1 MQNRRI
7 CWLFCMLVFLVACG
21 PSRQSAYSP
30 LNKKSP
36 AILQEEVAL
45 LQKILE
51 ANHPSLYWYTPKDSM
66 DFYFKQARESITD
79 SLNEI
84 QFKNH
89 VALLIAKIHCGHTT
103 VRFSKDYRKTAA
115 QFQFPAFPLSI
126 KTWGD
131 SMVVLGGSF
140 AQKAVS
146 KRGTI
151 ITSINGKTNREILDS
166 IFPYISID
174 GYANNYRSQL
184 VSNQFGAWYKTIFG
198 LDSQYIIKYIDST
211 GMPAVDTLRNFN
223 PGLRPSRRPIPNDS
237 LARVVTRPSRKQI
250 RAANKF
256 NQRSLQIDT
265 SINTAYLRITSF
277 SAPGLRKFFKQ
288 SFKTIQE
295 KHIPHLVID
304 LRENGGGQIN
314 NSIRLTAYLAKQP
327 FKVAD
332 TVVAISRKFEY
343 GSHIKQSWLYWFP
356 MNFSA
361 HKMEDGKIHYR
372 RYETKQYEPN
382 KHLRFDGDIYIVQ
395 GGLSFSAAT
404 MFAGNLKGQSNVTIV
419 GEESGGGYYG
429 NSALHLPTIVLPN
442 TGLQI
447 SLPMYRIVLAGNR
460 PKGLGVQPDLPVG
473 PSSEAIRKGQDLKLL
488 QIRKLIQAAK
498 NPS

>member
-1 MQNRRI
+1 MQNTRTL
-7 CWLFCMLVFLVACG
+7 WLFCMLFVLISCG
-21 PSRQSAYSP
+21 PSRHSAYSP
-30 LNKKSP
+30 LNKNSP
-36 AILQEEVAL
+36 EILQEDLVL

-66 DFYFKQARESITD
+66 DLYFKQAKESITD

-84 QFKNH
+84 EFKNH
-89 VALLIAKIHCGHTT
+89 LALLIAKIHCGHTT
-103 VRFSKDYRKTAA
+103 VRFSNDYRKTAA
-115 QFQFPAFPLSI
+115 NFQFPAFPLSI

-140 AQKAVS
+140 PQKAVS

-151 ITSINGKTNREILDS
+151 ITGINGKTNREILDS

-198 LDSQYIIKYIDST
+198 LDSQYLVQYIDST
-211 GMPAVDTLRNFN
+211 GAAAVDTLRNFN
-223 PGLRPSRRPIPNDS
+223 PGFRPGRKPLPDS
-237 LARVVTRPSRKQI
+237 LTRAFVQPSRKQI
-250 RAANKF
+250 RAANQF

-265 SINTAYLRITSF
+265 SINTAYMRITSF
-277 SAPGLRKFFKQ
+277 SAKGLRKFFKQ

-295 KHIPHLVID
+295 KQIPNLVID
-304 LRENGGGQIN
+304 LRENGGGQIL
-314 NSIRLTAYLAKQP
+314 NSIRLTKYLAKSP

-332 TVVAISRKFEY
+332 SVVAISRKFEY
-343 GSHIKQSWLYWFP
+343 SKYIKQSWLYWFP
-356 MNFSA
+356 MNFTA
-361 HKMEDGKIHYR
+361 HKMSDGKIHYR
-372 RYETKQYEPN
+372 RYETKYFEP
-382 KHLRFDGDIYIVQ
+382 KKDLRFDGNIYIVQ

-404 MFAGNLKGQSNVTIV
+404 MFAGNLKGQSNVRIV
-419 GEESGGGYYG
+419 GEESGGGFYG
-429 NSALHLPTIVLPN
+429 NSAVHIPTIVLPN

-460 PKGLGVQPDLPVG
+460 PKGGGIVPDIVVA
-473 PSSEAIRKGQDLKLL
+473 PSSAAIHKGQDLKLL
-488 QIRKLIQAAK
+488 QIRKLIQASSIP
-498 NPS
+498 N

>member
-1 MQNRRI
+1 MQNKRLCR
-7 CWLFCMLVFLVACG
+7 LFCLLIFLQACG
-21 PSRQSAYSP
+21 TLRKTAYSP
-30 LNKKSP
+30 LNKIPSK
-36 AILQEEVAL
+36 ILQEEVSL

-66 DFYFKQARESITD
+66 DLYFKQARESIAD

-89 VALLIAKIHCGHTT
+89 LARLIAKIHCGHTT
-103 VRFSKDYRKTAA
+103 VSFSKNYRKVAA
-115 QFQFPAFPLSI
+115 KFQYPAFPLSI

-131 SMVVLGGSF
+131 SMVVLGGSYP
-140 AQKAVS
+140 QKAVS

-151 ITSINGKTNREILDS
+151 ITAINGKTNKEILDG

-174 GYANNYRSQL
+174 GFANNFRSQL

-198 LDSQYIIKYIDST
+198 LDSQYLVHYIDST
-211 GMPAVDTLRNFN
+211 GTAAVDTLLNFY
-223 PGLRPSRRPIPNDS
+223 PGLKPVSTPLSNDS
-237 LARVVTRPSRKQI
+237 LVRTFVKPNRKEI
-250 RAANKF
+250 RTINKF

-277 SAPGLRKFFKQ
+277 SAPGLRKFFKK

-295 KHIPHLVID
+295 KQIPHLVID
-304 LRENGGGQIN
+304 LRENGGGQIV
-314 NSIRLTAYLAKQP
+314 NSIRLTKYLTKRP

-332 TVVAISRKFEY
+332 SVVAISRKFEY
-343 GSHIKQSWLYWFP
+343 GTYIKQSWLYWFP

-361 HKMEDGKIHYR
+361 HKMGDGNIHYR
-372 RYETKQYEPN
+372 RYETKYFEPN
-382 KHLRFDGDIYIVQ
+382 KRKRFEGTIYIVQ

-404 MFAGNLKGQSNVTIV
+404 MFSGNLKGQSNVTIV

-429 NSALHLPTIVLPN
+429 NSAVHLPTIVLPHS
-442 TGLQI
+442 GLQI
-447 SLPMYRIVLAGNR
+447 SLPMYRIVLPGNR
-460 PKGLGVQPDLPVG
+460 PKGRGVLPDISIVPN
-473 PSSEAIRKGQDLKLL
+473 SAAIRKGQDLKLI
-488 QIRKLIQAAK
+488 QIRNRILATK
-498 NPS
+498 NAN

>member
-1 MQNRRI
+1 
-7 CWLFCMLVFLVACG
+7 
-21 PSRQSAYSP
+21 
-30 LNKKSP
+30 
-36 AILQEEVAL
+36 
-45 LQKILE
+45 
-51 ANHPSLYWYTPKDSM
+51 
-66 DFYFKQARESITD
+66 
-79 SLNEI
+79 
-84 QFKNH
+84 
-89 VALLIAKIHCGHTT
+89 
-103 VRFSKDYRKTAA
+103 
-115 QFQFPAFPLSI
+115 
-126 KTWGD
+126 
-131 SMVVLGGSF
+131 MVVLGGSIP
-140 AQKAVS
+140 QKAVS

-151 ITSINGKTNREILDS
+151 ITGINGKTNQEILDG

-198 LDSQYIIKYIDST
+198 LDSQYLVHYIDST
-211 GMPAVDTLRNFN
+211 GMAAVDTLRNLI
-223 PGLRPSRRPIPNDS
+223 PGFRTGRRPIPDS
-237 LARVVTRPSRKQI
+237 LAKALVKPSRKQI
-250 RAANKF
+250 RAANQF

-277 SAPGLRKFFKQ
+277 SAPAMRKFFKQ

-295 KHIPHLVID
+295 KQIPNLVID
-304 LRENGGGQIN
+304 LRENGGGHIV
-314 NSIRLTAYLAKQP
+314 NSIRLTEYLAKKP

-332 TVVAISRKFEY
+332 SVVAISRKFEY

-361 HKMEDGKIHYR
+361 QKMSDGKIHYR
-372 RYETKQYEPN
+372 RYETKYFEPN
-382 KHLRFDGDIYIVQ
+382 QRLRFDGDIYIVQ

-429 NSALHLPTIVLPN
+429 NSAVHLPTIVLPN

-447 SLPMYRIVLAGNR
+447 SLPMYRMVLAGNR
-460 PKGLGVQPDLPVG
+460 PKGTGVQPDLFVG

-488 QIRKLIQAAK
+488 EIRKIIQSAK
-498 NPS
+498 NPN

>member
-1 MQNRRI
+1 MQNTRRL
-7 CWLFCMLVFLVACG
+7 WLFCMLIVFISCG
-21 PSRQSAYSP
+21 PSRHSAYSP
-30 LNKKSP
+30 LNKRSP
-36 AILQEEVAL
+36 QILQEEVAL

-66 DFYFKQARESITD
+66 DLYFKQARESITD

-89 VALLIAKIHCGHTT
+89 LALLIAKIHCGHTT
-103 VRFSKDYRKTAA
+103 VRFSKDYRKEAA
-115 QFQFPAFPLSI
+115 KFQFPAFPLSI

-140 AQKAVS
+140 PQKAVS

-151 ITSINGKTNREILDS
+151 ITGINGKTNQEILDK

-184 VSNQFGAWYKTIFG
+184 LSNQFGAWYKTILG
-198 LDSQYIIKYIDST
+198 LDSQYLVHYIDSS
-211 GMPAVDTLRNFN
+211 GAAAVDTLRNFN
-223 PGLRPSRRPIPNDS
+223 PGFRPGRKPIEDS
-237 LARVVTRPSRKQI
+237 LARAFAAPSRKQI
-250 RAANKF
+250 RAAKKF

-265 SINTAYLRITSF
+265 SINTAYMRITSF
-277 SAPGLRKFFKQ
+277 SAPGLCHFFKQ

-295 KHIPHLVID
+295 KRIPHLVID
-304 LRENGGGQIN
+304 LRENGGGQII
-314 NSIRLTAYLAKQP
+314 NSIRLTKYLAKSP

-332 TVVAISRKFEY
+332 SVMAISRKFEY

-361 HKMEDGKIHYR
+361 HKMSDGKIHYR
-372 RYETKQYEPN
+372 RYETKYYAPN
-382 KHLRFDGDIYIVQ
+382 KQLRFDGDLYIVQ

-404 MFAGNLKGQSNVTIV
+404 MFAGNLKGQSNVRIV

-429 NSALHLPTIVLPN
+429 NSALHIPTIVLPR

-460 PKGLGVQPDLPVG
+460 PKGAGVQPDIVVQ
-473 PSSEAIRKGQDLKLL
+473 PSSAAIQKGQDLKLL
-488 QIRKLIQAAK
+488 QIRQMIQAANK
-498 NPS
+498 PN

>member
-1 MQNRRI
+1 
-7 CWLFCMLVFLVACG
+7 MLIILMSCRTL
-21 PSRQSAYSP
+21 RQSAYSP
-30 LNKKSP
+30 LNKMP
-36 AILQEEVAL
+36 PEILQEDVAL
-45 LQKILE
+45 LQNILE
-51 ANHPSLYWYTPKDSM
+51 ANHPSLYWYTTKDSM
-66 DFYFKQARESITD
+66 DLYFKQSRESITD
-79 SLNEI
+79 SLNEL

-103 VRFSKDYRKTAA
+103 VRFSKDYRKEAPK
-115 QFQFPAFPLSI
+115 FQFPAFPLSI

-140 AQKAVS
+140 PQKAVS

-151 ITSINGKTNREILDS
+151 ITGINGKTNKQILDS

-198 LDSQYIIKYIDST
+198 LDSQYLVHYIDST
-211 GMPAVDTLRNFN
+211 GMSKVDTLPNFY
-223 PGLRPSRRPIPNDS
+223 PGLRPGKRPIPNDS
-237 LARVVTRPSRKQI
+237 LAGAVVRPSRKQI
-250 RAANKF
+250 RAANQF

-277 SAPGLRKFFKQ
+277 SAPGMRKFFKQ

-295 KHIPHLVID
+295 KQIPRLVID
-304 LRENGGGQIN
+304 LRENGGGHIV
-314 NSIRLTAYLAKQP
+314 NSIRLTEYLAKKP

-332 TVVAISRKFEY
+332 SVVAISRKFEY

-361 HKMEDGKIHYR
+361 QKMSDGQIHYR
-372 RYETKQYEPN
+372 RYETKYYEPN
-382 KHLRFDGDIYIVQ
+382 QHLRFDGDIYIVQ

-429 NSALHLPTIVLPN
+429 NSAVHLPTIVLPN

-447 SLPMYRIVLAGNR
+447 SLPMYRMVLAGNR
-460 PKGLGVQPDLPVG
+460 PKGTGVQPDLFVG

-488 QIRKLIQAAK
+488 QIRKLIQSSK
-498 NPS
+498 NPN